1 MPGMWVLLGGQEE
14 MTPTKMLSCST
25 PSTPAKTVNYIS
37 ECKQLNKYLVNFLKK
52 KMNSTTDLQHFT
64 AY

>member
-14 MTPTKMLSCST
+14 MTPTKTLSCST
-25 PSTPAKTVNYIS
+25 PSTPAKTVSYIS

-52 KMNSTTDLQHFT
+52 KKE
-64 AY
+64 